1 MTFKEALDK
10 VDRCYRKWGLPG
22 VAVAGDAGTE
32 WIFQARSSGTGGG
45 EEPDL
50 PEPIIISKD
59 TGGMRYCLIQD
70 RNDRDK
76 MYAAEK
82 AIIYQTK

>member
-32 WIFQARSSGTGGG
+32 WIFQARPSGTGGG
-45 EEPDL
+45 EEPVL
-50 PEPIIISKD
+50 PEPIIIS
-59 TGGMRYCLIQD
+59 
-70 RNDRDK
+70 
-76 MYAAEK
+76 
-82 AIIYQTK
+82 